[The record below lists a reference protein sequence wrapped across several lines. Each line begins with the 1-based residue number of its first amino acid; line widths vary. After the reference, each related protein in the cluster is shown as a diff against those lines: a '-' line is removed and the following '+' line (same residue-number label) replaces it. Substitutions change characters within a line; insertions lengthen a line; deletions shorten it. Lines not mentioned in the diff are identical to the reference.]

1 MRATECVEAAF
12 PARACGITSSIR
24 IAGMLGMLLSFGVAH
39 ADLGD
44 PTLYTLD
51 PNSPFS
57 ALEIASAQANQAV
70 YNALSAKC
78 AVSCSAAD
86 RLVLLDVTK
95 LVDTANALLGKGP
108 TGLSLGLDITGLRVA
123 LRWTAATEVAAIGS
137 INTKFASNQLAGL
150 ASRLSALRWGAGGV
164 ANLMAAPGGADAALM
179 AAAMQEGG
187 GGASGNSSGIGQPLS
202 VYYNEAYDY
211 GTKSPT
217 DLEDAFAFDG
227 REHTLGADYR
237 FSRQFVAGAVLGF
250 STKRVDFNSDL
261 SVADGGIRASGYSG
275 LLYGMFEGQNF
286 YVSLSG
292 GYQRLSYD
300 ITRRITYASFNP
312 AVSGVDTTA
321 LSNTASNALLSSL
334 NVGYNLHRGS
344 WALEPFAIAAYKDIR
359 VDSFEESAHQ
369 TSNANAPT
377 GNGVAI
383 SPQSIR
389 SFVLSA
395 GLKIQYIWTSRLGV
409 VVPYLNGQYNNE
421 LGDKSRLYTA
431 TYIVSTADVGPLPAF
446 VFATDRSPSHYFT
459 VAGGF
464 SMVLPHGIQGFVQYG
479 RLLDYTNYTDTVI
492 SGGVR
497 IEF

>member
-1 MRATECVEAAF
+1 MRATDCVEAAF
-12 PARACGITSSIR
+12 PARACGITRVIR
-24 IAGMLGMLLSFGVAH
+24 ITGLLGTLLWFGVAH
-39 ADLGD
+39 ADLDD

-51 PNSPFS
+51 PNSPFT
-57 ALEIASAQANQAV
+57 ALEIAAAQANQAV
-70 YNALSAKC
+70 YNTLSAKC

-86 RLVLLDVTK
+86 QLVLLDVTK

-179 AAAMQEGG
+179 AAAMPEGG
-187 GGASGNSSGIGQPLS
+187 GGASGSAGGNGTPLS

-217 DLEDAFAFDG
+217 DMEDAFSFDG
-227 REHTLGADYR
+227 RQHTLGADYR
-237 FSRQFVAGAVLGF
+237 FSRQFIAGAMLGY
-250 STKRVDFNSDL
+250 STNTVDFNSDL
-261 SVADGGIRASGYSG
+261 SVVDGGIRASGYSG
-275 LLYGMFEGQNF
+275 LLYGMFESQNY

-292 GYQRLSYD
+292 GYQRLTYD

-312 AVSGVDTTA
+312 AVSGVNTTA
-321 LSNTASNALLSSL
+321 LSNTASNSLVGSL

-359 VDSFEESAHQ
+359 VDPFQEGAYQ
-369 TSNANAPT
+369 TTNPNIPT

-383 SPQSIR
+383 SPQTIR

-395 GLKIQYIWTSRLGV
+395 GLKVQYIWSTRLGV
-409 VVPYLNGQYNNE
+409 IVPYLDGQYNNE

-431 TYIVSTADVGPLPAF
+431 TYIVSNADVGPLPAF
-446 VFATDRSPSHYFT
+446 VFATDPAPSHYFT

-464 SMVLPHGIQGFVQYG
+464 SVVLPHGIQGFVQYG
-479 RLLDYTNYTDTVI
+479 RLLDYTNYADTII